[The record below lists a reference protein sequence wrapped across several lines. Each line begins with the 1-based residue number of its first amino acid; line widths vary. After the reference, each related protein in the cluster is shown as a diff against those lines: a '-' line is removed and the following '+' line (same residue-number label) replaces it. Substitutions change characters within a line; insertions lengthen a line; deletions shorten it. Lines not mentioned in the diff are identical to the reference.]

1 MRGSNA
7 DSRQK
12 TSARLQP
19 TRLGLLP
26 ILVSVAVVVAAFL
39 LAIGGHLALSPAD
52 AGVGPSKPQGTVT
65 NNFSTSEQW
74 TKAKGLPTNITR
86 LAFSATDPAR
96 GYAVAFVN
104 KQTQTVY
111 ATSDYGT
118 SWQQAGT
125 YSGPIG
131 DMLSTDPLDAQDVV
145 ALSVYAPT
153 AGEYA
158 IQRSLDGG
166 HTWSAQSTH
175 LTVTGEVS
183 EIGWS
188 GSIFLVG
195 IALDGQLAGSSAVIA
210 YPKGQSSVHLDANG
224 KLNGMAIPHLR
235 LLTGKQTK
243 IVIWGI
249 DGSTSH
255 KVVGLATADLGKTW
269 SQVPSGGLGG
279 QLAPVAASD
288 DGSTLVALS
297 SDGKQV
303 VVSHDGGA
311 SWASQPSFVSQEA
324 SVHAVFVTAKSK
336 KIIAALSDGMYAVR
350 NGKWSRLTS
359 KQAINVSEGASP
371 NVARLWAIDSQGN
384 VIWCDA

>member
-1 MRGSNA
+1 MVA
-7 DSRQK
+7 
-12 TSARLQP
+12 
-19 TRLGLLP
+19 
-26 ILVSVAVVVAAFL
+26 AVVLAAFL
-39 LAIGGHLALSPAD
+39 IANGRHAAPSPTD
-52 AGVGPSKPQGTVT
+52 AGADPSKPQGNMT
-65 NNFSTSEQW
+65 NNPPTSEQW
-74 TKAKGLPTNITR
+74 TMAKGLPTNITR

-104 KQTQTVY
+104 KQSQTVY

-125 YSGPIG
+125 YSGPVG
-131 DMLSTDPLDAQDVV
+131 DLLSTDPLDTQDVV
-145 ALSVYAPT
+145 ALSVYAPIV
-153 AGEYA
+153 GEYT
-158 IQRSLDGG
+158 IHRSLDGG
-166 HTWSAQSTH
+166 HTWSAQPTN
-175 LTVTGEVS
+175 LTATGEVS
-183 EIGWS
+183 QIGWS
-188 GSIFLVG
+188 DSTFLVG

-255 KVVGLATADLGKTW
+255 KIVSLATKDLGKTW
-269 SQVPSGGLGG
+269 NQVSNGGLGA

-288 DGSTLVALS
+288 DGNTFVALS
-297 SDGKQV
+297 SDGKHV
-303 VVSHDGGA
+303 AVSNDEGA
-311 SWASQPSFVSQEA
+311 SWASQPSLLSQEA

-336 KIIAALSDGMYAVR
+336 KIAAALNDGMYAVR

-359 KQAINVSEGASP
+359 KQAISASEDASS
-371 NVARLWAIDSQGN
+371 NMVRLWAIDSQGN
-384 VIWCDA
+384 VIWYDA